1 MFKLYAVINNT
12 RAAEIAQSKDEGRIK
27 EIAAM
32 MYGEYE
38 IVSPDGAVLN

>member
-32 MYGEYE
+32 MYGPYE
-38 IVSPDGAVLN
+38 IIDAEGNIIN